1 VLAFAELTET
11 VELGGKSMVTP
22 EVLVFDLTGDG
33 RIGRVEIFIQTPAG
47 QQAARRYAQN
57 MFAFLSGIPGADEVR
72 NLVRRVDTARH
83 HGVPGGCVL
92 ELDLQA
98 VPHEAG
104 GFDPLA
110 MIASGGKPLLLRE
123 AVAAIHRAAKD
134 SRVAGLIARVQ
145 LPAATAGP
153 VQELRDAISAFS
165 DVKPSL
171 AWAETYPGTLSY
183 YLASAFREVW
193 MQPSGTVGLVGFA
206 TNALFLRDALDK
218 AGIEAQFIARGEY
231 KSAANLFTQDRYTD
245 AHREADSR
253 LIESLHSQVR
263 QAVAESRHLAPDE
276 VDALADKAPLLRED
290 AITGRLVDRIG
301 FRDEAYA
308 RIGELIG
315 APGISPETGDADS
328 DDAPPRLYM
337 SRYARATALRPTPPM
352 PSIPGRKGKP
362 TIAVVTL
369 HGPIVSGR
377 GGPQL
382 PLGNSSAGADTIA
395 AALREAA
402 SDDAVSAIVLRVD
415 SPGGSV
421 PGSETIWREVNRV
434 RDGGK
439 PIVVSMGAVA
449 ASGGYYVSMCADAI
463 VANAGTITGSIG
475 VLTGKLVARE
485 LKDRL
490 GVGSDSV
497 RTNPNADAWSIN
509 QPFTD
514 EQHAHIEAGADLCY
528 TDFVERVAKGR
539 KMTVEAV
546 DAIARGRVWTGADA
560 LERGL
565 VDELGGLRTAITRA
579 KALAGLEPDAHV
591 RVVGYPG
598 SSLMDLLRPRASS
611 QPAAASLPEAVGAL
625 LGSSVA
631 GMLSQA
637 ERSLTGVSALLLGD
651 YRF

>member
-1 VLAFAELTET
+1 
-11 VELGGKSMVTP
+11 
-22 EVLVFDLTGDG
+22 
-33 RIGRVEIFIQTPAG
+33 
-47 QQAARRYAQN
+47 
-57 MFAFLSGIPGADEVR
+57 MFAFLPGIPGVNELRTLAH
-72 NLVRRVDTARH
+72 RVDTARH
-83 HGVPGGCVL
+83 HGVPDGCVL

-98 VPHEAG
+98 VPNETG
-104 GFDPLA
+104 GFDPFA
-110 MIASGGKPLLLRE
+110 MIAGGGRPLVLRE

-134 SRVAGLIARVQ
+134 PRVAGLIARVQ
-145 LPAATAGP
+145 ISAAAAGP
-153 VQELRDAISAFS
+153 VQELREAITAFS

-231 KSAANLFTQDRYTD
+231 KSAANLFTQDHYTD

-253 LIESLHSQVR
+253 LIDSLQTQVW
-263 QAVAESRHLAPDE
+263 QAVAESRHLEPAE
-276 VDALADKAPLLRED
+276 VDTLADKAPLLRED
-290 AITGRLVDRIG
+290 AVTGRLIDRIG

-308 RIGELIG
+308 RIGELVG

-328 DDAPPRLYM
+328 DDAPPRLYL
-337 SRYARATALRPTPPM
+337 SRYARAAASPSIPSI
-352 PSIPGRKGKP
+352 PSIPGRKSKP

-382 PLGNSSAGADTIA
+382 LPLGNSSAGGDTIA

-402 SDDAVSAIVLRVD
+402 ADDSVSAIVLRVD

-421 PGSETIWREVNRV
+421 TGSETIWREVNRA
-434 RDGGK
+434 RERGK
-439 PIVVSMGAVA
+439 PVVASMGAVA
-449 ASGGYYVSMCADAI
+449 ASGGYYVSMSADAI
-463 VANAGTITGSIG
+463 VANPGTITGSIG
-475 VLTGKLVARE
+475 VVTGKLVARE
-485 LKDRL
+485 LKDRV

-514 EQHAHIEAGADLCY
+514 EQHLHVEAEADLFY
-528 TDFVERVAKGR
+528 TDFIERVAHGR

-579 KALAGLEPDAHV
+579 KVLAGLEPDADV
-591 RVVGYPG
+591 RLAAYPG
-598 SSLMDLLRPRASS
+598 SSLRDLLRPKPSS

-625 LGSSVA
+625 IGRSVA
-631 GMLSQA
+631 GVLSQA
-637 ERSLTGVSALLLGD
+637 ERSLTGASALWLGD
-651 YRF
+651 HRF

>member
-1 VLAFAELTET
+1 
-11 VELGGKSMVTP
+11 
-22 EVLVFDLTGDG
+22 
-33 RIGRVEIFIQTPAG
+33 
-47 QQAARRYAQN
+47 
-57 MFAFLSGIPGADEVR
+57 MFGFLSGIPGTDDLR
-72 NLVRRVDTARH
+72 TLVRRVDTARH
-83 HGVPGGCVL
+83 HGVPDGCVI
-92 ELDLQA
+92 ELDLQV
-98 VPHEAG
+98 VPQETS
-104 GFDPLA
+104 GFDPFA

-123 AVAAIHRAAKD
+123 AIAAIHRAAED

-145 LPAATAGP
+145 IPAASAGP
-153 VQELRDAISAFS
+153 VQELREAVRAFS

-206 TNALFLRDALDK
+206 TNAMFLRDALDK

-245 AHREADSR
+245 AHREADSK
-253 LIESLHSQVR
+253 LIESLHTQVWK
-263 QAVAESRHLAPDE
+263 AVAESRHLESAE
-276 VDALADKAPLLRED
+276 VDALADKAPLLRD
-290 AITGRLVDRIG
+290 AAVTGRLIDRIG

-308 RIGELIG
+308 RVAELAG

-328 DDAPPRLYM
+328 DDAPPRLYL
-337 SRYARATALRPTPPM
+337 SRYARATASRPTPSM
-352 PSIPGRKGKP
+352 PPIPGRKTKP

-377 GGPQL
+377 GGPQVL
-382 PLGNSSAGADTIA
+382 PLGNSSAGGDTIA

-402 SDDAVSAIVLRVD
+402 ADDAVSAVVLRVD

-421 PGSETIWREVNRV
+421 TGSETIWREVNRV

-439 PIVVSMGAVA
+439 PVVASMGAVA
-449 ASGGYYVSMCADAI
+449 ASGGYYVSMSADAI

-475 VLTGKLVARE
+475 VVTGKLVARE

-514 EQHAHIEAGADLCY
+514 EQHAHVETEADLFY
-528 TDFVERVAKGR
+528 TDFVERVAHGR

-579 KALAGLEPDAHV
+579 KVLAGLEPDADV
-591 RVVGYPG
+591 RLVSFPG
-598 SSLMDLLRPRASS
+598 SSMLDFLRPKPSS
-611 QPAAASLPEAVGAL
+611 QPAAASLSDAVGAL
-625 LGSSVA
+625 LGRSVVGA
-631 GMLSQA
+631 LSQA
-637 ERSLTGVSALLLGD
+637 ERSLTGVSALWLGD